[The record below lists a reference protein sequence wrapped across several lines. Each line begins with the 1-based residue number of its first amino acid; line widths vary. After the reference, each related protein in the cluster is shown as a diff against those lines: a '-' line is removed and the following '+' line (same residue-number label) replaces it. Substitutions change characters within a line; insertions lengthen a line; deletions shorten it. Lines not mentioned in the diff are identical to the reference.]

1 MKRGIALIL
10 LVSLMVTSMMG
21 CQSTSQEKPSQ
32 EEANQEMPGTESSKD
47 GGTIV
52 VGIPEDPQSF
62 NPNAKADDTLFDI
75 GENIFSRLIKLNNNQ
90 EIVPDL
96 AEDYTVSEDGKE
108 ITFNLREGVKWHDG
122 EPFTSKDVKWTFDQ
136 IMEENGQIK
145 SNLAS
150 VESVETPDEYT
161 VVFNLVENDS
171 NLLSYLGWYGALIM
185 PAHIY
190 EGTDWLTNPANKD
203 PIGTGP
209 FKFVEHVAGVNVTI
223 ERNEDYFGQVPYLD
237 KVIYSIIPDSNTA
250 MQAFYNGE
258 LDILGV
264 NPPLSEMA
272 TLEDNPEITAALQQW
287 PARYQVAFNV
297 EDGKFADLKL
307 RQAVAYGLD
316 KDSIVKKALKDVGL
330 RCDNAMVS
338 LYEWALNT
346 EDVYPNRDV
355 EKARKL
361 IEEAGYEEDENGMY
375 FSVELDAWNDI
386 PYSDI
391 GLVVQD
397 NLKEIGIDVR
407 LNITEMAA
415 WMDKVWDNQNYDIAI
430 LGGFQGPDAGGLSL
444 RFASDASMNIYNYAN
459 EEIDKELAAG
469 RLKVTQED
477 RRPHYINAQ
486 RILVEDLPM
495 IPLSEM
501 MILTP
506 YYSYI
511 KGHPLSEEAIDF
523 TGYKEYNYIWLDK

>member
-1 MKRGIALIL
+1 MKKIISMVLLISIVAISVAGCGSSNQD
-10 LVSLMVTSMMG
+10 VS
-21 CQSTSQEKPSQ
+21 KP
-32 EEANQEMPGTESSKD
+32 ESSSDKTSKQ

-52 VGIPEDPQSF
+52 VGISADPQSF
-62 NPNAKADDTLFDI
+62 NPNAKADDIAFDI
-75 GENIFSRLIKLNNNQ
+75 GQNIFSRLIKLNNNQ
-90 EIVPDL
+90 ELVPDL
-96 AEDYTVSEDGKE
+96 AETYTVSDDGKE
-108 ITFNLREGVKWHDG
+108 ITFNLRKGVKWHDG

-136 IMEENGQIK
+136 IIKENGQIK

-150 VESVETPDEYT
+150 VESIEAPDDYT
-161 VVFNLVENDS
+161 VIFKLTQNDS
-171 NLLSYLGWYGALIM
+171 NLLSYLGWYGCLIM

-190 EGTDWLTNPANKD
+190 EGTDWLTNPANKA

-209 FKFVEHVAGVNVTI
+209 FKFVEHKAGVNVTL
-223 ERNEDYFGQVPYLD
+223 ERNDDYFGQVPYLD

-250 MQAFYNGE
+250 LQAFYNGE

-264 NPPLSEMA
+264 NPPLSEIANM
-272 TLEDNPEITAALQQW
+272 EDNPEISVAFQQW

-297 EDGKFADLKL
+297 KDGKFADIRL

-316 KDSIVKKALKDVGL
+316 KDAIIEKALKGAGL

-338 LYEWALNT
+338 LYKWALNT
-346 EDVYPNRDV
+346 DDTYPQRDV

-361 IEEAGYEEDENGMY
+361 IEEAGYKADANGMY
-375 FSVELDAWNDI
+375 FSVDLDAWNEI

-391 GLVVQD
+391 GVVVKD
-397 NLKEIGIDVR
+397 NLKDIGIDAR

-415 WMDKVWDNQNYDIAI
+415 WTDKVWINKNYDIAI

-444 RFASDASMNIYNYAN
+444 RFASDGSMNIYNYSN
-459 EEIDKELAAG
+459 EALDKELADG
-469 RLKVTQED
+469 RLKVSNED
-477 RRPHYINAQ
+477 RRPHYVNAQ
-486 RILVEDLPM
+486 KILIEDLPM

-501 MILTP
+501 MIVTP

-511 KGHPLSEEAIDF
+511 KGHPLSEEAIAY

>member
-1 MKRGIALIL
+1 MKKRIALIL
-10 LVSLMVTSMMG
+10 LISLLVTSMVG
-21 CQSTSQEKPSQ
+21 CQTANKDESKPDNGSTKGPKQ
-32 EEANQEMPGTESSKD
+32 

-52 VGIPEDPQSF
+52 VGISEDPQSF

-90 EIVPDL
+90 QIVPDL
-96 AEDYTVSEDGKE
+96 AETYTVSDDGKE
-108 ITFNLREGVKWHDG
+108 ITFNLRKGVKWHDG

-136 IMEENGQIK
+136 IINENGQIK
-145 SNLAS
+145 SNL
-150 VESVETPDEYT
+150 ESIQSIEAPDDYT
-161 VVFNLVENDS
+161 VIFKLTQNDS
-171 NLLSYLGWYGALIM
+171 NLLSYLGWYGCLIM

-190 EGTDWLTNPANKD
+190 EGTDWLTNPANRK

-209 FKFVEHVAGVNVTI
+209 FKFVEHVVGVNVTI
-223 ERNEDYFGQVPYLD
+223 ERNDDYFGQVPYLD
-237 KVIYSIIPDSNTA
+237 KVIYSIIPDANTA
-250 MQAFYNGE
+250 MQAFYNKE

-264 NPPLSEMA
+264 NPPLTEME
-272 TLEDNPEITAALQQW
+272 TLKNNPDITAALQQW

-297 EDGKFADLKL
+297 GDGKFADIRL

-316 KDSIVKKALKDVGL
+316 KDAIVQKALKGVGL

-346 EDVYPNRDV
+346 EDTYPNRDV

-361 IEEAGYEEDENGMY
+361 IEEAGYKEDANGMY
-375 FSVELDAWNDI
+375 FTVELDAWNEI

-391 GLVVQD
+391 GLVVKD
-397 NLKEIGIDVR
+397 NLKDIGIDVK

-415 WMDKVWDNQNYDIAI
+415 WMDKVWTNKKYDVAI

-444 RFASDASMNIYNYAN
+444 RFASDASMNIYNYIN
-459 EEIDKELAAG
+459 KDIDKELADG
-469 RLKVTQED
+469 KLKVSHEE
-477 RRPHYINAQ
+477 RRPHYVKAQ
-486 RILVEDLPM
+486 KILVEDLPM

-511 KGHPLSEEAIDF
+511 KGHPLSEEAINK